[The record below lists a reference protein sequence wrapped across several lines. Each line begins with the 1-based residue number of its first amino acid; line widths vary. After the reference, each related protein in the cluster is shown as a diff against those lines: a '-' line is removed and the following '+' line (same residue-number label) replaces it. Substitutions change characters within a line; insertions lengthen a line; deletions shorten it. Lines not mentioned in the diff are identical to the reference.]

1 MFEPIKQ
8 IAKNVKK
15 INASKLFNE
24 FVLKDSLLVEQ
35 ILDLI
40 REEQLYNKGIDGAG
54 KLLGTYTLFTLN
66 YKNNLASQLGN
77 DTRSDHITLKNTGK
91 VYNSMRI
98 IPQKDYFLTV
108 ANVLKEN
115 GISLTEQYGDDIL
128 DFTDES
134 KSEIGKIILQVFSE
148 EIPKAI
154 TKGL

>member
-54 KLLGTYTLFTLN
+54 KFLGTYTLFTLN

-77 DTRSDHITLKNTGK
+77 DTRSDHITLKDTGEF
-91 VYNSMRI
+91 YNSMRI

-108 ANVLKEN
+108 ANVIKDGGDN
-115 GISLTEQYGDDIL
+115 LTDIFGDDIL